1 MRPAAV
7 GSTAASAG
15 RRTPDQRPSASAAEL
30 TVAPVLPS
38 GDDRVGVAL
47 RDGEHGRP
55 HAGLDPVDVRFRGA
69 RPAQPGGGG
78 EDTHPGPVGRVEGVE
93 NRVGSL
99 DRADE
104 KQLKGRIGLAGTQS
118 AVNHDG
124 GSLVP
129 AEEVDGD
136 PRGARLRCSVG
147 RDVSAGLLRSLGTG
161 RSPSLRYE
169 PPEDRAYH

>member
-1 MRPAAV
+1 M
-7 GSTAASAG
+7 
-15 RRTPDQRPSASAAEL
+15 
-30 TVAPVLPS
+30 
-38 GDDRVGVAL
+38 AL